1 MPKINYLSHYP
12 KKLKELIKHKV
23 ERGYSKDK
31 KNNNKKQWKKSI
43 KSKIVFPPKR

>member
-31 KNNNKKQWKKSI
+31 KKLIKNNEKSQ
-43 KSKIVFPPKR
+43 